1 MSLPKATG
9 QCDPEVMGCHLCHIA
24 EHTAE
29 DVLMIIKNL
38 GGVYGAPL
46 LQPLPILQMPWE
58 RIPSVF
64 EPQFLYLRAGVSR
77 SVVAV
82 ARLYM

>member
-38 GGVYGAPL
+38 GG
-46 LQPLPILQMPWE
+46 
-58 RIPSVF
+58 
-64 EPQFLYLRAGVSR
+64 GVWGPFTPTTTHFTDALGKDTKR
-77 SVVAV
+77 F
-82 ARLYM
+82 